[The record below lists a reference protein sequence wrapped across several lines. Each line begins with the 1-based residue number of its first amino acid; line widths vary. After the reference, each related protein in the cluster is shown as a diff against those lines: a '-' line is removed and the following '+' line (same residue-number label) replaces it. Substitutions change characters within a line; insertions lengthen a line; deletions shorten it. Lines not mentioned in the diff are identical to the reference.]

1 MSQNPRVTRNALSE
15 GANGAVWSI
24 KEMFHALIDYEW
36 ALFGPRYL
44 QNLIMASNKV
54 FLHISSFTAT

>member
-1 MSQNPRVTRNALSE
+1 MSQNPRVTRKALSE
-15 GANGAVWSI
+15 GANGAVWPI
-24 KEMFHALIDYEW
+24 KEMLHALFDYEW

-44 QNLIMASNKV
+44 QNLVMASSRV